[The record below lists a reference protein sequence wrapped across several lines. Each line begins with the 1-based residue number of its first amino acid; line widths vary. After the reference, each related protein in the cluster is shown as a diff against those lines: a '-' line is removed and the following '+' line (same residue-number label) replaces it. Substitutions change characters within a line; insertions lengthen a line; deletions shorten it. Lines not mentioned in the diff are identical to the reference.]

1 MGCFST
7 FLYVPVTP
15 EIISASSLDILDDLG
30 KQSSDK
36 LWVEKEYKR
45 VEGTLSDKASA
56 LNNIGFG
63 VGSMIGPIIGG
74 LYTDLVGYQN
84 ACNIQ
89 AATGFLGSVVF
100 FVFITLPLSKQK
112 DQSKFVSHN

>member
-15 EIISASSLDILDDLG
+15 EIISASSLDILDALRG
-30 KQSSDK
+30 KSSDN
-36 LWVEKEYKR
+36 LWVEKEYKK

-89 AATGFLGSVVF
+89 AATGFLGSIVF
-100 FVFITLPLSKQK
+100 FLFITLPLSKQK
-112 DQSKFVSHN
+112 DQTTSTLNN